1 MERHR
6 CGLLA
11 AWATAWLRGRVSYDD
26 VIDALVI
33 DSDHRVVGLDASADP
48 VPLGWA
54 LAGWRERGE
63 RRIRAALPVP
73 GDPRGLP
80 GPGPLTTAA
89 LLAGQA
95 AFGDSLGLVPENGP
109 GGVLWTAYD
118 ISTPS
123 RGRHQLLGAADPQ
136 PDVVEAGSPP
146 DVVGAG
152 SHSDVGAGSQ
162 PDVGAGSHPEV
173 VEAGSHPAVVEA
185 GSHPAVVEADHDLTL
200 AIRDAARTMSRLDV
214 ARWRPEVADLLAG
227 TRHGPR
233 IRLPAGHD
241 PRAVGLLDR
250 ASRLADALD
259 LATADSPGGA
269 VTGYEARARDD
280 ALRPLA
286 GAVRRALVAA
296 YNS

>member
-26 VIDALVI
+26 VIDALVA
-33 DSDHRVVGLDASADP
+33 DTDHRVVGLEASPDP

-80 GPGPLTTAA
+80 GPGRLTTAA

-95 AFGDSLGLVPENGP
+95 AFGDSLGLVPESGP

-118 ISTPS
+118 ITTPS
-123 RGRHQLLGAADPQ
+123 PAPHQLLGAADPHA
-136 PDVVEAGSPP
+136 D
-146 DVVGAG
+146 
-152 SHSDVGAGSQ
+152 
-162 PDVGAGSHPEV
+162 V
-173 VEAGSHPAVVEA
+173 VEAGSHPD
-185 GSHPAVVEADHDLTL
+185 VVEADHDLTL
-200 AIRDAARTMSRLDV
+200 AVRDAARTMTRLDV
-214 ARWRPEVADLLAG
+214 ARWRPEVTDLLTG

-250 ASRLADALD
+250 ASRLADVLD
-259 LATADSPGGA
+259 LATADAPGAA